1 MRLTTPLAALATAAA
16 VATVGLAAAP
26 AQAAATGQ
34 VVVFSTEFQPLDV
47 FQDPSGCYKLPI
59 TSHVVD
65 NLTDQPIKIYGDPF
79 CLTPA
84 LTVLPGYGSHV
95 SGVGSF
101 SA

>member
-34 VVVFSTEFQPLDV
+34 VVVFSTEIQPLDV
-47 FQDPSGCYKLPI
+47 YQDPSGCHKLPPL
-59 TSHVVD
+59 SHVID
-65 NLTDQPIKIYGDPF
+65 NLTDQPITIYADPF
-79 CLTPA
+79 CLTPG
-84 LTVLPGYGSHV
+84 LVVQPGYGSHV
-95 SGVGSF
+95 VNVGSF